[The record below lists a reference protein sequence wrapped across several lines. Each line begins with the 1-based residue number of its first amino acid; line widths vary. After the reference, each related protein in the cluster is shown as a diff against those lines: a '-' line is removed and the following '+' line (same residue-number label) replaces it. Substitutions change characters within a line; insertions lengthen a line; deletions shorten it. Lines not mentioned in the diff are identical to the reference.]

1 MHSRPLHANL
11 TSMSIDHYDSAAA
24 IRRARSHTASQACSS
39 FPSTAA
45 MLAHQSLTWLGILL
59 SESLS
64 VLKQYI
70 KTMLLNSLI
79 FPLQV

>member
-1 MHSRPLHANL
+1 MQGLIDVHINSGIAGLTKKELTRHAQLSPLHAKL

-45 MLAHQSLTWLGILL
+45 M
-59 SESLS
+59 
-64 VLKQYI
+64 
-70 KTMLLNSLI
+70 
-79 FPLQV
+79 